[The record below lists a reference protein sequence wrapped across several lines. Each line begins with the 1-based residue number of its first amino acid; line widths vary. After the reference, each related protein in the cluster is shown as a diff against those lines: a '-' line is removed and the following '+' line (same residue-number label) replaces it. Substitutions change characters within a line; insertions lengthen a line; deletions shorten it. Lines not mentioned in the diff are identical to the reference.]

1 MSAIHTSD
9 IALFH
14 PSTWA
19 AWLPEDVYEK
29 IPPNVEVAIGT
40 YKTEVHISLENE
52 YQTTSTVSYIIFD
65 KENKVYFGNF
75 TLLSEEVI
83 EVEDNAKDIVFS
95 TLRKAIEDSD
105 DTPPSAA

>member
-1 MSAIHTSD
+1 MRAIHTSD

-19 AWLPEDVYEK
+19 AWLPEDVFEK
-29 IPPNVEVAIGT
+29 IPSNVEVAIGT
-40 YKTEVHISLENE
+40 YQTITHISLENE

-65 KENKVYFGNF
+65 RDDKVYFGDF
-75 TLLSEEVI
+75 QILSEEEI
-83 EVEDNAKDIVFS
+83 QVEDNAKDIVFS